1 MYFPSPIHQLR
12 HTLDTFN
19 MVLSTYT
26 PPHLNRI
33 FTNQIRDFCRHFS
46 PAPPTYP
53 FLYMELR
60 GYEDGAGTLSRR
72 TFSLVTQDPRKVSG
86 KVLCIES
93 LVGVPIL
100 DLGNTGIVLS
110 KDIEFRNISMAPSYI
125 HPAIYTTM
133 YTCTVHSIPYINP
146 SRIFKTVET
155 MSRSIQ
161 RLPSHLV
168 SILSEYIADIE
179 CTTLEGLI
187 HYLPHNHV
195 DLTDYT
201 HIEIVRRFT
210 VTEDTLFYDGYYTP
224 NIKSIVGYPVFL
236 VGNMEEKFSN
246 LHYFN
251 SPVNHWD
258 TGQVTSMREMFSH
271 ALLFNQPMGE
281 WDTSGVTSMEG
292 MFSYASIFN
301 QSIGEWN
308 TSGVTSMEGMF
319 MRAESF
325 NQPIGWWNTS
335 GVTSMEGMFMHAESF
350 NQPLEGWN
358 TSQVVNMYGM
368 FNYATS
374 FNQPLEGWNTSKV
387 NNFSYMFSAA
397 YTFKQSLDNW
407 DVRESNGTHRFLTPY
422 RRVE

>member
-1 MYFPSPIHQLR
+1 
-12 HTLDTFN
+12 

-46 PAPPTYP
+46 PAPPTHP
-53 FLYMELR
+53 FLYMELH
-60 GYEDGAGTLSRR
+60 GYEDGTGTLSRI
-72 TFSLVTQDPRKVSG
+72 TFSLATRDPRKVSG

-100 DLGNTGIVLS
+100 DLGDIGIVLS
-110 KDIEFRNISMAPSYI
+110 KDIEFRDISMVPSYM

-133 YTCTVHSIPYINP
+133 YACTVHSIAIPYINH
-146 SRIFKTVET
+146 SRTFRTAET

-161 RLPSHLV
+161 RLQPSLV

-179 CTTLEGLI
+179 CTTVEGLI
-187 HYLPHNHV
+187 HYLPHDHI
-195 DLTDYT
+195 DLTAYI
-201 HIEIVRRFT
+201 HIEVVRRFT

-236 VGNMEEKFSN
+236 VGNMGEKFSN
-246 LHYFN
+246 LHSFN

-271 ALLFNQPMGE
+271 ARIFNQPIGE
-281 WDTSGVTSMEG
+281 WDTSGVKSMEG
-292 MFSYASIFN
+292 MFSYAHVFN
-301 QSIGEWN
+301 QPIGEWN
-308 TSGVTSMEGMF
+308 TNRVTSMEGMF

-325 NQPIGWWNTS
+325 NQPLN
-335 GVTSMEGMFMHAESF
+335 
-350 NQPLEGWN
+350 LWN

-374 FNQPLEGWNTSKV
+374 FNQPLDGWNTSKV

-397 YTFKQSLDNW
+397 YVFNQSLDNW
-407 DVRESNGTHRFLTPY
+407 NLKESNDTHRFLTPY
-422 RRVE
+422 RRGGE